1 MLAYREVTKPNVK
14 PMWMRSQGIRYQSS
28 VSGLAALRKKHAHPI
43 PALALKNPFHHIK
56 SMIG

>member
-14 PMWMRSQGIRYQSS
+14 PMLMRSQGIRYQSS
-28 VSGLAALRKKHAHPI
+28 VSGSAALRKKHAHPI

-56 SMIG
+56 TMIG